1 MSWSSS
7 RGAAAWR
14 GPWSPPGGFLP
25 RFLRGPRGMVGGV
38 GGEVVEVKFGGS
50 GSSGC
55 GTLHAFVRREEFSV
69 VVVFLGG
76 ERGSS
81 VFISGGWLQKGS
93 DVVKGSLRRMGDG
106 STGLVVNSFIH
117 DTAVM
122 ESRGVRHRS
131 K

>member
-1 MSWSSS
+1 
-7 RGAAAWR
+7 
-14 GPWSPPGGFLP
+14 
-25 RFLRGPRGMVGGV
+25 MVGGV